1 MDDARIYR
9 WLADAVLLV
18 HAAVVLFLIG
28 GWIAICLGHWCGW
41 SWTRHRTFRWTHL
54 ATLGI
59 VTLQA
64 WLGWL
69 CPLTTLESWLRHRA
83 GQAGYNGTFI
93 QYWVH
98 RVLFWEAP
106 LWVFAL
112 AYTGFTLLV
121 LWAWWKFPPNPP
133 PHRRLPD
140 R

>member
-18 HAAVVLFLIG
+18 HAAVFLFLIG
-28 GWIAICLGHWCGW
+28 GWLAICLGHGRGW
-41 SWTRHRTFRWTHL
+41 SWTRYRTFRWAHL
-54 ATLGI
+54 ATLGV

-69 CPLTTLESWLRHRA
+69 CPLTSLESWLRHRA
-83 GQAGYNGTFI
+83 GQAGYDGTFI

-98 RVLFWEAP
+98 RVLFLEAP

-133 PHRRLPD
+133 LHRRPPG